1 MTLSTPLIKKIPAFD
16 PSQNYSVEFSY
27 EGNQAVKNRAIIID
41 NETYQTVYDNEQ
53 ERMRLDHVI
62 VANTLEAGK
71 TYQIRIK
78 VYDNYGN
85 ESDFSSPVL
94 FYCYTTPS
102 FSFTNITDDMI
113 YRTSVL
119 PVTLN
124 YSQSEGETFNECQIN
139 LYTYDYVLSSS
150 SAVLYDVSS
159 LSHTFYGLQNESV
172 YYIRATGRTTHDMP
186 LDTGYIKVNIQYM
199 MKYSNVIFRV
209 LNLPEIGSISMSS
222 NIIDIDYKLE
232 NEDYILK
239 NGELVIYDNSL
250 TYYDGFSAPSEYS
263 VYCKAR
269 KLIPNSRFIEL
280 KTPDASKSVWL
291 EINKIGALYYCVLNA
306 PYALGIYNIYKELPK
321 AALVDEEG
329 NLLVDTTDHVLT
341 LVNLDYV
348 DGYTTVFEIKFKNGY
363 FGLQVYYEEDEIVEE
378 IVGTEEGG

>member
-124 YSQSEGETFNECQIN
+124 YSQSEGEAFNECQIN

-280 KTPDASKSVWL
+280 KTPGASKSVWL
-291 EINKIGALYYCVLNA
+291 EINKIGALYYCILNA

-321 AALVDEEG
+321 AALVDEKG

-378 IVGTEEGG
+378 IVGTGEGG